1 MFRNYIKVWLRMV
14 LLFILFRSSLD
25 FKLSSRR
32 KNYLIHVDF
41 PDGHLCSQK
50 SVFESRK
57 YEYTGLRLIVRNLKQ
72 KPAKNC

>member
-1 MFRNYIKVWLRMV
+1 MFRNYIKVWLRLV
-14 LLFILFRSSLD
+14 LNFFFRSSLD

-32 KNYLIHVDF
+32 KSYLIHVDF

-57 YEYTGLRLIVRNLKQ
+57 YEYTGLRLIVGNLKQ